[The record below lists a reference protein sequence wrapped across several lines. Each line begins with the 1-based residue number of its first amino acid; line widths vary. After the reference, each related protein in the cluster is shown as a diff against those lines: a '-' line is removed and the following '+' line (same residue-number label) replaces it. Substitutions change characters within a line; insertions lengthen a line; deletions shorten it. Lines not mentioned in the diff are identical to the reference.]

1 MNFNNNVF
9 EENILSAHLV
19 LRMKLRVKKKNIN
32 KNFLFEKK
40 NTLKFYIK
48 TCKNLLFEKIF

>member
-19 LRMKLRVKKKNIN
+19 LRMKLSLKKNIN

-40 NTLKFYIK
+40 KNTQVLK

>member
-19 LRMKLRVKKKNIN
+19 LRMKLGVKKKKI
-32 KNFLFEKK
+32 LFEKNALSSK
-40 NTLKFYIK
+40 
-48 TCKNLLFEKIF
+48 

>member
-19 LRMKLRVKKKNIN
+19 LRMKLRVKKKISI
-32 KNFLFEKK
+32 KIFFLKK

-48 TCKNLLFEKIF
+48 TCKNLLFEKKKS